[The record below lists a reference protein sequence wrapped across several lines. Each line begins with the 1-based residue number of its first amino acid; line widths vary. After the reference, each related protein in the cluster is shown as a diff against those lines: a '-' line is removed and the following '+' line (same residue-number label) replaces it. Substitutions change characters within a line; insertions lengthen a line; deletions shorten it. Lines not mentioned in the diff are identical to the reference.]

1 MKKSMLRNGL
11 ILAIFAFFCTALVAL
26 VDRQTF
32 DKIKEQQQLELKRVL
47 HQIIPDTL
55 HDNELIEH
63 CILIHNE
70 EVLGIDSPLPSYIA
84 SMKEKP
90 VAIAMETVAPD
101 GYSGNIRLIIGISAE
116 GEVLGVR
123 TLSHAETP
131 GLGDKIEMRKSDW
144 VLGFNGMFLLS
155 EDDTRWNVK
164 KDGGEIDQFTGA
176 TITPRAYVKAIK
188 RALVYFNANKD
199 RLLARPANCEV
210 NYQ

>member
-1 MKKSMLRNGL
+1 MLRNGL

-101 GYSGNIRLIIGISAE
+101 GYSGNIRLIIGISTE

-131 GLGDKIEMRKSDW
+131 GLGDKIELRKSDW

-164 KDGGEIDQFTGA
+164 KDGGDIDQFTGA

>member
-101 GYSGNIRLIIGISAE
+101 GYSGNIRLIIGISTE

-131 GLGDKIEMRKSDW
+131 GLGDKIELRKSDW

-164 KDGGEIDQFTGA
+164 KDGGDIDQFTGA